1 MRDRVSDR
9 KFLLQKKV
17 ENRIENAL
25 GDKFRSGYAM
35 VCYGG
40 AGNVSYRN
48 AFILSRVQV
57 RRKSCAVIVTMCV
70 FAAWSGL
77 LPLHCYLPSN
87 SHFTGGSVSWRC
99 WSRFI

>member
-25 GDKFRSGYAM
+25 GAKFRSGYAM

-48 AFILSRVQV
+48 AWILSRVQV
-57 RRKSCAVIVTMCV
+57 RPWQILATATSLPSQRCTVNGYPCLGIRTNALSVDSAALHRTRSCA
-70 FAAWSGL
+70 
-77 LPLHCYLPSN
+77 N
-87 SHFTGGSVSWRC
+87 
-99 WSRFI
+99 